1 MDPPKKFASADEVTF
16 FSPRQI
22 SAYSI
27 FFGCFAILTADKG
40 IAF

>member
-16 FSPRQI
+16 FFPDKFI
-22 SAYSI
+22 LI